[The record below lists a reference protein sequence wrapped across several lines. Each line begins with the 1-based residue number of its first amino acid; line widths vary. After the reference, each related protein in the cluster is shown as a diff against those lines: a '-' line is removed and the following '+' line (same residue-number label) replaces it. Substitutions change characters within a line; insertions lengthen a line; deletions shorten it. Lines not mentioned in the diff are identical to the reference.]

1 MGVQFPHELF
11 AMKDYLDRMKFFLSG
26 RSIAQTMSVIA
37 KAGLFD
43 ARAYA
48 SQAPE
53 AARSGM
59 DPLRHYVVFG
69 AAAGLSPHPLFDA
82 RWYLSQYPCDAQ
94 ARANPLLHYLRRGA
108 REDRDPHPLFD
119 TAWYRRQKPDLA
131 IAGGNPLIHF
141 VNYALSEPHDPN
153 ALFDTCWYL
162 KRNPDVAA
170 ARLNPLAHYVT
181 AGAGEGRNPH
191 PLFDS
196 EWYLHHNPEVAAA
209 GLNPLTHYLTRG
221 VSARAGPNPLFDTA
235 WYLAQ
240 NPDVAWAHEN
250 PLVHYI
256 TTGASEGRDPNPLFD
271 TDWYL
276 EQNPDVALAGT
287 NPLAHYIDPGVSE
300 GRDPN
305 PLFDTDWYLERNPEV
320 ARARINP
327 VAHYLAGAY
336 GWCEPNWWFDTHSYV
351 AMNPDA
357 GAAGVN
363 PLAHY
368 LAANSRAQRRRDAA
382 FAAARRA
389 LPGLA
394 AAEPKLAP
402 IAAQLNNLRYI
413 TGHARGLGFARWRD
427 LLHSFAQV
435 YDRLIFMPQIEE
447 GAAGRAGM
455 NALRAA
461 QQCSRSDSTLL
472 IVTDG
477 RDACGDDLR
486 VPKGTPV
493 RVLSQL
499 DARLTEEDRMQ
510 ITLALIYH
518 LQPKAVLNV
527 ESAILSR
534 VIEQRGL
541 ALARVTRLYGYLC
554 QLRSPEACL
563 QCEHDWLSHLSRIYF
578 DNAVLMSLFV
588 RDHGTLQDRFV
599 LLPQPP
605 SIREDALAD
614 QCAEDVSDPRQTAS
628 ETERR
633 SLRIG
638 ADSIDRTSSWGS
650 YFKLFADSPSFLD

>member
-1 MGVQFPHELF
+1 MNG
-11 AMKDYLDRMKFFLSG
+11 YLDWMKLFWSG
-26 RSIAQTMSVIA
+26 RSIAQTMTVIA
-37 KAGLFD
+37 NAGLFD
-43 ARAYA
+43 GPWYA
-48 SQAPE
+48 SQAPA

-69 AAAGLSPHPLFDA
+69 AAEGLDPHPLFDA

-94 ARANPLLHYLRRGA
+94 ARANPVLHYLRRGV
-108 REDRDPHPLFD
+108 RENRDPHPLFD
-119 TAWYRRQKPDLA
+119 AAWYRRQKPDLA
-131 IAGGNPLIHF
+131 IAGGNPLVHF
-141 VNYALSEPHDPN
+141 VNYALFEPHDPN
-153 ALFDTCWYL
+153 PLFDTRWYL

-181 AGAGEGRNPH
+181 AGAREGRDPH
-191 PLFDS
+191 PLFDT
-196 EWYLHHNPEVAAA
+196 EWYLHHNPDVAAA

-240 NPDVAWAHEN
+240 NPDVALAQN

-256 TTGASEGRDPNPLFD
+256 TTGASESRDPNPLFD

-287 NPLAHYIDPGVSE
+287 NPLAHYMDAGVLE

-327 VAHYLAGAY
+327 LAHYLAGAY

-368 LAANSRAQRRRDAA
+368 LAAYSQSRRRRDTA

-389 LPGLA
+389 LPSLA
-394 AAEPKLAP
+394 TAEPKLVP
-402 IAAQLNNLRYI
+402 IAGQLRNLKYI

-427 LLHSFAQV
+427 LLRSFAQV
-435 YDRLIFMPQIEE
+435 YDRMIFMPRIDE
-447 GAAGRAGM
+447 GAAGLAGL

-461 QQCSRSDSTLL
+461 QQRSGCTSTLL
-472 IVTDG
+472 ITTDG
-477 RDACGDDLR
+477 PDMPEPSLR
-486 VPKGTPV
+486 LSEGTHM
-493 RVLSQL
+493 RALSQL
-499 DARLTEEDRMQ
+499 DARLTGEDRMQ
-510 ITLALIYH
+510 ISLALIYH

-534 VIEQRGL
+534 VIEQRGP
-541 ALARVTRLYGYLC
+541 ALARVSRLYGYFC
-554 QLRSPEACL
+554 QQHSPGACS
-563 QCEHDWLSHLSRIYF
+563 QYQHDWLSHLSRIYF
-578 DNAVLMSLFV
+578 DDASLMSLFV
-588 RDHGTLQDRFV
+588 RDYGSLRERFV

-605 SIREDALAD
+605 SWREDAMAGRYSE
-614 QCAEDVSDPRQTAS
+614 AIPDPGQTPSKA
-628 ETERR
+628 ERR
-633 SLRIG
+633 SLPIG
-638 ADSIDRTSSWGS
+638 FASVDCTSWGS
-650 YFKLFADSPSFLD
+650 YFKLFSESPSFLD

>member
-1 MGVQFPHELF
+1 
-11 AMKDYLDRMKFFLSG
+11 MKDYLDRMRLFVSG
-26 RSIAQTMSVIA
+26 RSVAQAMTVIA
-37 KAGLFD
+37 KADLFD
-43 ARAYA
+43 ARWYA
-48 SQAPE
+48 SRAPGV
-53 AARSGM
+53 ARSGM
-59 DPLRHYVVFG
+59 DPLRHYVLFG
-69 AAAGLSPHPLFDA
+69 AAEGLDPHPLFDA
-82 RWYLSQYPCDAQ
+82 RWYLSQYRCDAQ
-94 ARANPLLHYLRRGA
+94 ARANPVLHYLRRGA
-108 REDRDPHPLFD
+108 RENRNPHPLFD
-119 TAWYRRQKPDLA
+119 AAWYRQQKPNLA
-131 IAGGNPLIHF
+131 VAGGNPLVHF
-141 VNYALSEPHDPN
+141 INYALSEPHDPN
-153 ALFDTCWYL
+153 PLFDICWYL

-170 ARLNPLAHYVT
+170 AKLNPLAHYVICGT
-181 AGAGEGRNPH
+181 GERRDPH
-191 PLFDS
+191 PLFDT

-209 GLNPLTHYLTRG
+209 GLNPLTHYLTGG

-240 NPDVAWAHEN
+240 NPDVALAHQN

-256 TTGASEGRDPNPLFD
+256 KTGASEGRDPNPLFD

-287 NPLAHYIDPGVSE
+287 NPLAHYMNAGASE

-327 VAHYLAGAY
+327 LAHYLAGAY

-351 AMNPDA
+351 AMHPDA

-368 LAANSRAQRRRDAA
+368 LAANSRSQRRRDAA

-394 AAEPKLAP
+394 AAEPRLAP
-402 IAAQLNNLRYI
+402 IAGQLSNLKYI
-413 TGHARGLGFARWRD
+413 TGHARGLGFASWRD

-435 YDRLIFMPQIEE
+435 YDRMIFMPRIDE
-447 GAAGRAGM
+447 GAGGLAGL

-461 QQCSRSDSTLL
+461 QQRSGSDSTLL
-472 IVTDG
+472 ILTDG
-477 RDACGDDLR
+477 PDASSHNLR

-534 VIEQRGL
+534 VIEQRGP

-554 QLRSPEACL
+554 QLRNPEVCS
-563 QCEHDWLSHLSRIYF
+563 QCGHDWLSHLSRIYF

-588 RDHGTLQDRFV
+588 RDHGTLRDRFV

-605 SIREDALAD
+605 SIREEALAD
-614 QCAEDVSDPRQTAS
+614 RYAKAVPGAGQTAS
-628 ETERR
+628 ETEDK
-633 SLRIG
+633 SLHVG
-638 ADSIDRTSSWGS
+638 FDSADGTSWRS
-650 YFKLFADSPSFLD
+650 YFKLFAAAPSFLD